1 MLPPNLDNR
10 FKEVSEDFS
19 FSCHPGVPCFN
30 ECCRKLTLWLTPYD
44 LLRLRTNLGISSDE
58 FLDKYCTVEH
68 GQNGWPMPRLLML
81 DNERETCPFV
91 SEKGCT
97 VYPDR
102 PGACR
107 TYPLG
112 RATKGG
118 TQEVVKEEGFFL
130 VKEKHCRGFEKGPE
144 WSAKAWTKDQGLE
157 TYFYMNDIFMPILT
171 RQAPD
176 ANPQVIAK
184 KMQMFFMA
192 VYKLESFRKFVER
205 MRLAEVFEI
214 NPNRLDVLADNDM
227 ELLKFAF
234 EWLQFSIFGEAT
246 LTVRPEVKARME
258 ERARQQQQGMGG
270 DDLGPMGSMGPQG
283 PFGR

>member
-1 MLPPNLDNR
+1 MLPPNMDKR
-10 FKEVSEDFS
+10 FQELKEGFS

-44 LLRLRTNLGISSDE
+44 FLRLRANLGLSSDE
-58 FLDKYCTVEH
+58 FLDRYCTVEH
-68 GQNGWPMPRLLML
+68 GQNGWPMPRMVML
-81 DNERETCPFV
+81 DNERETCPLV

-118 TQEVVKEEGFFL
+118 TQAGINEEGFFL
-130 VKEKHCRGFEKGPE
+130 VREEHCRGFEEGPQ
-144 WSAKAWTKDQGLE
+144 WTPQDWIKDQGLE
-157 TYFYMNDIFMPILT
+157 TYFHMNDLFMPLLT

-176 ANPQVIAK
+176 PNPQVIAK

-192 VYKLESFRKFVER
+192 CYKLESFRKFLNQT
-205 MRLAEVFEI
+205 RLTEIFEL
-214 NPNRLDVLADNDM
+214 NPNRAEILQNNDL

-234 EWLQFSIFGEAT
+234 QWLQFSIFGDAT
-246 LTVRPEVKARME
+246 LTVKPEVKKRME
-258 ERARQQQQGMGG
+258 EKAKQRGMEQP
-270 DDLGPMGSMGPQG
+270 LGPVGPMGPQG
-283 PFGR
+283 MFPGS